1 MIGASRMFDAG
12 GIPLFTSWSFLGALR
27 SSCRQYIVP
36 VITSNDL
43 SWRAWFTYIA
53 AVCKSVVVSLCVQCP
68 WFLRQCSLLLLSIM
82 ASGSIHC
89 LPSAVS
95 LWFM

>member
-1 MIGASRMFDAG
+1 MDGGPREEHLLFGGGMIGASRMFDAG

-43 SWRAWFTYIA
+43 S
-53 AVCKSVVVSLCVQCP
+53 
-68 WFLRQCSLLLLSIM
+68 
-82 ASGSIHC
+82 
-89 LPSAVS
+89 
-95 LWFM
+95 